1 MGLHW
6 PFASRALGIGPAL
19 TALGA
24 GLQAEAGGDCVLITL
39 RPVCVVKAKP
49 QYSGENPTTADSR
62 TEEFF
67 SNSPKQSQGEQS
79 RLMEPSAS

>member
-6 PFASRALGIGPAL
+6 PFASRALGIGPVL

-39 RPVCVVKAKP
+39 RPDTV
-49 QYSGENPTTADSR
+49 ER
-62 TEEFF
+62 T
-67 SNSPKQSQGEQS
+67 PIQW
-79 RLMEPSAS
+79 REPYYRGFQNRGVFLQQP